1 MRLRGGSRM
10 VAATSVVVL
19 TAMLSNAPYASAIE
33 PPKVDPAAVPAN
45 GAPGPEQPMRQSN
58 ICARAIT
65 VAEPKIG
72 EPAPGFAMLN
82 VSKAWQYSTGNGVT
96 VAVVDTGVNPS
107 PRLPVVPGGDY
118 IMGGDGL
125 TDCDAHG
132 TIVASLIAAAPQG
145 TPMPRPMPA
154 KPAFGPPE
162 GGAPVRNGPP
172 PPGSPERPPAPAPDQ
187 SASAPPPAP
196 AAVPGSPPA
205 AGQRPGAEDPA
216 AAEPPAGEQPLAPPA
231 PAGPA
236 DAPANAPADS
246 NGPGDPD
253 VPPPPP
259 GAPDGVAG
267 VAPHATVLSIRQ
279 SSRAFEPQNYGG
291 GDVEARR
298 KAGTVST
305 LASAIVHAADMGAK
319 VINVSVTAC
328 LSAADPLDQRA
339 LGAAVWYASTQKD
352 AVVVAAAG
360 NEGEDGCA
368 QNPAFDPLNTDDP
381 RDWQHVT
388 TVSSP
393 SWFSDYVLSV
403 GAVDTTGAPLPN
415 SLSGPWVGVAAPGV
429 GIMGLSPQTGGPVN
443 AYPGIRPGEK
453 NIPFWGTSF
462 SAAYVSGVAAL
473 VRAKYPNLTAHQ
485 VITRIQQTSHN
496 PPRGVDNQVGYGV
509 VDPVAAL
516 TFDVPPGDRV
526 APDSAT
532 RIVTP
537 PPAAPPPDRRARTI
551 ALAFAGVVLA
561 AVTMT
566 AIVQRARRAR

>member
-1 MRLRGGSRM
+1 MKLRGGSRM
-10 VAATSVVVL
+10 VAATTVVVL
-19 TAMLSNAPYASAIE
+19 TAMMSNAPSAMAIQ
-33 PPKVDPAAVPAN
+33 PPSVDPAAVPHN

-65 VAEPKIG
+65 IAQPKIG
-72 EPAPGFAMLN
+72 EPATGFEMLN

-145 TPMPRPMPA
+145 TPMPPPMPA
-154 KPAFGPPE
+154 KPAFPTPE
-162 GGAPVRNGPP
+162 GAAPVRSGPP
-172 PPGSPERPPAPAPDQ
+172 PPGSPE
-187 SASAPPPAP
+187 PPPA
-196 AAVPGSPPA
+196 GSP
-205 AGQRPGAEDPA
+205 AGDGTPTQ
-216 AAEPPAGEQPLAPPA
+216 
-231 PAGPA
+231 
-236 DAPANAPADS
+236 
-246 NGPGDPD
+246 
-253 VPPPPP
+253 PP
-259 GAPDGVAG
+259 GAPDGVVG

-279 SSRAFEPQNYGG
+279 SSRAYEPSTYGG
-291 GDVEARR
+291 GDFEARR

-305 LASAIVHAADMGAK
+305 LASAIVHAADVGAK

-328 LSAADPLDQRA
+328 VSAADPLDQRA
-339 LGAAVWYASTQKD
+339 LGAAVWYAATQKD

-381 RDWQHVT
+381 RDWGHVK

-403 GAVDTTGAPLPN
+403 GAVDDSGAPLAN

-443 AYPGIRPGEK
+443 AYPGIRPGER

-462 SAAYVSGVAAL
+462 AAAYVSGVAAL

-485 VITRIQQTSHN
+485 VITRIQQTAHN

-532 RIVTP
+532 RILTP
-537 PPAAPPPDRRARTI
+537 PPAPPPPDNRARTI
-551 ALAFAGVVLA
+551 ALAFAGIVLA
-561 AVTMT
+561 GVTMT
-566 AIVQRARRAR
+566 AIVARARRAR

>member
-10 VAATSVVVL
+10 VAAPTVVVL
-19 TAMLSNAPYASAIE
+19 TARMSNAPNALAVE
-33 PPKVDPAAVPAN
+33 PPSVDPAAVPHT
-45 GAPGPEQPMRQSN
+45 GTPGPEQPMRQSN
-58 ICARAIT
+58 VCARAIT
-65 VAEPKIG
+65 IAEPRIG

-82 VSKAWQYSTGNGVT
+82 VSKAWQYSTGNGVS
-96 VAVVDTGVNPS
+96 VAVIDTGVNPS

-145 TPMPRPMPA
+145 SPMPA
-154 KPAFGPPE
+154 PMPSKPAYPPVAQPPE
-162 GGAPVRNGPP
+162 MGAP
-172 PPGSPERPPAPAPDQ
+172 PDQ
-187 SASAPPPAP
+187 P
-196 AAVPGSPPA
+196 
-205 AGQRPGAEDPA
+205 
-216 AAEPPAGEQPLAPPA
+216 EPSAPPA
-231 PAGPA
+231 PPENPPEA
-236 DAPANAPADS
+236 
-246 NGPGDPD
+246 
-253 VPPPPP
+253 PPPP

-267 VAPHATVLSIRQ
+267 VAPHATVISIRQ
-279 SSRAFEPQNYGG
+279 SSRAYEPQNYGG
-291 GDVEARR
+291 GDFEARR

-305 LASAIVHAADMGAK
+305 LASAIVHAADVGAK

-328 LSAADPLDQRA
+328 VSAADPLDQRA
-339 LGAAVWYASTQKD
+339 LGAAVWYAATVKD

-368 QNPAFDPLNTDDP
+368 QNPAFDPLNINDP
-381 RDWQHVT
+381 RDWQHVK

-403 GAVDTTGAPLPN
+403 GAVDDTGAPLAN
-415 SLSGPWVGVAAPGV
+415 SLSGPWVGTAAPGI

-462 SAAYVSGVAAL
+462 AAAYVSGIAAL
-473 VRAKYPNLTAHQ
+473 VRAKYPQLTAHQ

-537 PPAAPPPDRRARTI
+537 PPAAPPPDRRARTV
-551 ALAFAGVVLA
+551 ALAFAGAVLA
-561 AVTMT
+561 AVMMT
-566 AIVQRARRAR
+566 AIVQRARKAR